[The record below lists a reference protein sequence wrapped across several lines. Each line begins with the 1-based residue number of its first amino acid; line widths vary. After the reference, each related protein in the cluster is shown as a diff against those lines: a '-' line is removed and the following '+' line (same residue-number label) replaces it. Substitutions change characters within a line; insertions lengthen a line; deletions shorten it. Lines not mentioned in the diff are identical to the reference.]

1 MQQEKGRVYYGR
13 FVQKEKLSQGSFG
26 VVYICHDKVTRD
38 YVAIKVEKENCDVM
52 SLEREIQ
59 IIEELR
65 GIVGK
70 SLLLILGVPKLL
82 WYGNEYNSNCMAMQL
97 LGKDLSYF
105 LKRYKKLSLKTICNL
120 AEQLLTIIEEVH
132 KRGVI
137 HRDIKPENILM
148 GRGTDSQ
155 QVYLVDYGISK
166 KYRNNGQHIPFQ
178 ENKPFMGTTRY
189 ASISAHK
196 GYELSRRDDLE
207 SLGYVFIYLL
217 KGNLPWQNITSSS
230 DREKTRLVGKLKME
244 LEMKELCK
252 GLPNEFQRYMDYVQK
267 LKFAASPDYKY
278 LFSLL
283 QKMAQQ
289 NGINFDR
296 KFDWNDNQT
305 SSTKSSDQAQQSFN
319 DIDVSNLQG
328 DYLKVPD
335 IKKSEKRKSFQTIE
349 QYSSQQSSV
358 VLNYVPSVVSKINSR
373 LKDSHY
379 QRSRQNSKK
388 SLSRESSLIR
398 QPLGQ
403 RLQGQIFFNGEF
415 RDLEDREK
423 SNHDVVKNQLQ
434 NKPNKVSNFD
444 DFDDFDDQLNDDIGI
459 QNNLKKVGVIQVHF
473 KEHLSKQ

>member
-1 MQQEKGRVYYGR
+1 MQQEKVRIYQGR
-13 FVQKEKLSQGSFG
+13 FVQKEKLNQGSFG
-26 VVYICHDKVTRD
+26 VVYICHDKFTRD
-38 YVAIKVEKENCDVM
+38 YVAIKVEKENSDLM

-65 GIVGK
+65 GIVG
-70 SLLLILGVPKLL
+70 VPKLY

-97 LGKDLSYF
+97 LGKDLAHF
-105 LKRYKKLSLKTICNL
+105 LKRFKKLSLKTICNL

-166 KYRNNGQHIPFQ
+166 KYRVNNQHISFQ

-230 DREKTRLVGKLKME
+230 DREKTKLVGKLKME
-244 LEMKELCK
+244 IEMRELCK
-252 GLPNEFQRYMDYVQK
+252 GLPLEFQKYMDYVQK
-267 LKFAASPDYKY
+267 LKFQTTPDYKY
-278 LFSLL
+278 LFQLF
-283 QKMAQQ
+283 QKIASQ
-289 NGINFDR
+289 NGFNLDR

-319 DIDVSNLQG
+319 DIDISNLQG
-328 DYLKVPD
+328 DYLKIPD
-335 IKKSEKRKSFQTIE
+335 LKRSEKKKSFQAIE
-349 QYSSQQSSV
+349 QFSSQQSSV

-379 QRSRQNSKK
+379 QRSRQNSKN
-388 SLSRESSLIR
+388 SFSRESSLIR
-398 QPLGQ
+398 QPIGQ
-403 RLQGQIFFNGEF
+403 RLQGQIFKNGEF

-423 SNHDVVKNQLQ
+423 YQ
-434 NKPNKVSNFD
+434 NKDKNKKKKQTINFD
-444 DFDDFDDQLNDDIGI
+444 DFDDFDDQLNDDVGI
-459 QNNLKKVGVIQVHF
+459 QGKVGIINVHF

>member
-1 MQQEKGRVYYGR
+1 MQQEKGRIYYGR

-38 YVAIKVEKENCDVM
+38 YVAIKIEKENSDLM

-65 GIVGK
+65 GIVG
-70 SLLLILGVPKLL
+70 VPKLY

-97 LGKDLSYF
+97 LGKDLAHF
-105 LKRYKKLSLKTICNL
+105 LKRFRKLSLKTICNL

-166 KYRNNGQHIPFQ
+166 KYRTNGQHIQFQ

-189 ASISAHK
+189 ASVSAHK

-230 DREKTRLVGKLKME
+230 DREKTKLVGKLKME
-244 LEMKELCK
+244 IEMRELCK
-252 GLPNEFQRYMDYVQK
+252 GLPTEFQRYMDYVQK
-267 LKFAASPDYKY
+267 LKFAATPDYKY
-278 LFSLL
+278 LFSIF
-283 QKMAQQ
+283 QKIASQ

-319 DIDVSNLQG
+319 DIDISNLQG
-328 DYLKVPD
+328 DYLKIPD
-335 IKKSEKRKSFQTIE
+335 LKKSEKRKSFQAIE

-373 LKDSHY
+373 LKDSNY

-388 SLSRESSLIR
+388 SISRESSLIK
-398 QPLGQ
+398 QPIGQ
-403 RLQGQIFFNGEF
+403 RLQGQIFQNGEF
-415 RDLEDREK
+415 RDLEDRGDKCYQDE
-423 SNHDVVKNQLQ
+423 VKHNQKKKISKF
-434 NKPNKVSNFD
+434 NDFN
-444 DFDDFDDQLNDDIGI
+444 DFDDFDDQLNDDVGI
-459 QNNLKKVGVIQVHF
+459 QTNLKQVGVIKVHF